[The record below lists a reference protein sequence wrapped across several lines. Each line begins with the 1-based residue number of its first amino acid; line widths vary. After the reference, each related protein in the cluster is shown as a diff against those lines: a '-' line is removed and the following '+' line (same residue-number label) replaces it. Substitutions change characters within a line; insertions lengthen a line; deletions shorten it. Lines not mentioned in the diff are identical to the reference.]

1 MYKNILFCT
10 LLLAFCFVQCTQ
22 ESSELEVPQTSET
35 EQLIDSE
42 TQRWKDHYAQ
52 FSKDNTFNAFALST
66 EDFEQLA
73 ASKAASFQF
82 RLALDENMQ
91 LRAYA
96 YALIDAD
103 GTLSDAELATVVI
116 AQPINSS
123 IANVVSNSKDLAESA
138 IPATLAYEWNQNWLT
153 QGQSWLQQN
162 PLYSFTIPTASVH
175 GLLKENPQGAIF
187 HLGFDVEKAEPKLV
201 LVAADQKAKDEGGG
215 YYDFTSPCPDTCP
228 PGS

>member
-1 MYKNILFCT
+1 MYKNILFCA

-22 ESSELEVPQTSET
+22 ESSELEALQTSET

-42 TQRWKDHYAQ
+42 TQRWKENYAQ
-52 FSKDNTFNAFALST
+52 FSKDNALNAFALST
-66 EDFEQLA
+66 ADFEQLA

-91 LRAYA
+91 LKAYA

-103 GTLSDAELATVVI
+103 GVLSDAELATVVI
-116 AQPINSS
+116 AQPINSP
-123 IANVVSNSKDLAESA
+123 IANAVSDSKDLAENA
-138 IPATLAYEWNQNWLT
+138 IPASLAYEWNQNWLT
-153 QGQSWLQQN
+153 QGQTWLQQH

-187 HLGFDVEKAEPKLV
+187 HLGFDVEKEEPNLV
-201 LVAADQKAKDEGGG
+201 LVAANQKAKDEGGG
-215 YYDFTSPCPDTCP
+215 YYDFTFPCPTSCD
-228 PGS
+228 